1 MLSRLLALLVA
12 LVTYAPAS
20 CEHGTTVSPAK
31 MLSARQGSKQLVARR
46 RRHRPTQPDGVN
58 TDSRRQRT
66 KSLFGVVPRL
76 SSTLVSPSLALPYNL
91 STFDRGRFAQL
102 EQGVVG
108 ASQFAQDLWIDA
120 ALGSMRGGL
129 VVESGAF
136 DGESFSNSL
145 LFEVGRGWRCLL
157 VEANP
162 SLQVQIEA
170 VHRRCHLLKG
180 GLSTT
185 AHESTFDFVMAG
197 AVGGLA
203 DSIDT
208 KKVLESQKIYKNIA
222 GGTVSVPCYPL
233 HRVLAHMA
241 QQEAKAQSAQLTA
254 PRASVGGGRFTVDFW
269 SLDTEGSE
277 CAPRLAPALAPAPA
291 PAPAPALSPALALS
305 LALALTLT
313 GRPSSTRPTS
323 RPSRWAYSWWSTT
336 IMRRS
341 APQC

>member
-1 MLSRLLALLVA
+1 MARLAIMNA
-12 LVTYAPAS
+12 TGSHIPPAS
-20 CEHGTTVSPAK
+20 SRTYGGAGHFLPLKMPRQTAPRRGLAVSPQIFAK
-31 MLSARQGSKQLVARR
+31 FATSAHRHCRSDSLCTRQLVF
-46 RRHRPTQPDGVN
+46 DKV
-58 TDSRRQRT
+58 SVM
-66 KSLFGVVPRL
+66 SVVPRL
-76 SSTLVSPSLALPYNL
+76 FSTLVPPSPALPYNL
-91 STFDRGRFAQL
+91 ATFDRSRFAQL
-102 EQGVVG
+102 EQGIVG

-185 AHESTFDFVMAG
+185 AHESIFDFVMAG
-197 AVGGLA
+197 TVGGLA

-254 PRASVGGGRFTVDFW
+254 PRASVGSGRFTVDFW

-277 CAPRLAPALAPAPA
+277 CAPRLALAPAPA
-291 PAPAPALSPALALS
+291 PAPAPPPALSPALALS
-305 LALALTLT
+305 LALALALTLT

-323 RPSRWAYSWWSTT
+323 RPSRWG
-336 IMRRS
+336 R
-341 APQC
+341 

>member
-1 MLSRLLALLVA
+1 MHAFPGYLLRLERA
-12 LVTYAPAS
+12 
-20 CEHGTTVSPAK
+20 
-31 MLSARQGSKQLVARR
+31 ARR
-46 RRHRPTQPDGVN
+46 PQGPRISDFGKLGRVVLIQRPTQRARA
-58 TDSRRQRT
+58 SRVCTHRELVFDDV
-66 KSLFGVVPRL
+66 SVMSVVPRL
-76 SSTLVSPSLALPYNL
+76 SSTLLSPSPALPYNL
-91 STFDRGRFAQL
+91 STFDRSRFAQL

-108 ASQFAQDLWIDA
+108 ASQFAQDLWVDA

-136 DGESFSNSL
+136 NGESFSNSL

-162 SLQVQIEA
+162 TLQVQIEA

-185 AHESTFDFVMAG
+185 AHESTFDFVMGG

-203 DSIDT
+203 DSVDT
-208 KKVLESQKIYKNIA
+208 KKVLEAQRRYKNIA

-254 PRASVGGGRFTVDFW
+254 PRVSVRAGRFTVDFW

-277 CAPRLAPALAPAPA
+277 CAPRLA
-291 PAPAPALSPALALS
+291 
-305 LALALTLT
+305 LALALTLALALALALT
-313 GRPSSTRPTS
+313 P
-323 RPSRWAYSWWSTT
+323 
-336 IMRRS
+336 
-341 APQC
+341 APAQAPYH

>member
-1 MLSRLLALLVA
+1 MFDD
-12 LVTYAPAS
+12 
-20 CEHGTTVSPAK
+20 VSV
-31 MLSARQGSKQLVARR
+31 MS
-46 RRHRPTQPDGVN
+46 
-58 TDSRRQRT
+58 
-66 KSLFGVVPRL
+66 VVPRL
-76 SSTLVSPSLALPYNL
+76 SSTLLSPSPALPYNL
-91 STFDRGRFAQL
+91 STFDRSRFAQL

-108 ASQFAQDLWIDA
+108 ASQFAQDLWVDA

-136 DGESFSNSL
+136 NGESFSNSL

-185 AHESTFDFVMAG
+185 AHESTFDFVMGG

-203 DSIDT
+203 DSVDT
-208 KKVLESQKIYKNIA
+208 KKVLEAQRRYKNIA
-222 GGTVSVPCYPL
+222 GGTMSVPCYPL

-241 QQEAKAQSAQLTA
+241 QQEAKALSAQLTA
-254 PRASVGGGRFTVDFW
+254 PRVSVGAGRFTVDFW

-277 CAPRLAPALAPAPA
+277 CAPRLA
-291 PAPAPALSPALALS
+291 
-305 LALALTLT
+305 LALALTLALALALALPPAT
-313 GRPSSTRPTS
+313 
-323 RPSRWAYSWWSTT
+323 AQ
-336 IMRRS
+336 
-341 APQC
+341 AQPQPYH

>member
-1 MLSRLLALLVA
+1 MFDK
-12 LVTYAPAS
+12 
-20 CEHGTTVSPAK
+20 VSV
-31 MLSARQGSKQLVARR
+31 MS
-46 RRHRPTQPDGVN
+46 
-58 TDSRRQRT
+58 
-66 KSLFGVVPRL
+66 VVPRL
-76 SSTLVSPSLALPYNL
+76 FSTLVPPSPALPYNL
-91 STFDRGRFAQL
+91 ATFDRSRFAQL
-102 EQGVVG
+102 EQGIVG

-185 AHESTFDFVMAG
+185 AHESIFDFVMAG
-197 AVGGLA
+197 TVGGLA

-254 PRASVGGGRFTVDFW
+254 PRASVGSGRFTVDFW

-277 CAPRLAPALAPAPA
+277 CAPRLALAPAPA
-291 PAPAPALSPALALS
+291 PAPAPPPALSPALALS
-305 LALALTLT
+305 LALALALTLT

-323 RPSRWAYSWWSTT
+323 RPSRWAYSWWSTIT
-336 IMRRS
+336 MRRS

>member
-1 MLSRLLALLVA
+1 MLSRWLALLVA
-12 LVTYAPAS
+12 LVAYAPAS
-20 CEHGTTVSPAK
+20 CEHGTIPRKNALSSPGQQA
-31 MLSARQGSKQLVARR
+31 ARR

-91 STFDRGRFAQL
+91 STFDRSRFAQL

-108 ASQFAQDLWIDA
+108 ASQFAQDLWVDA

-136 DGESFSNSL
+136 NGESFSNSL

-162 SLQVQIEA
+162 TLQVQIEA

-185 AHESTFDFVMAG
+185 AHESTFDFVMGG

-203 DSIDT
+203 DSVDT
-208 KKVLESQKIYKNIA
+208 KKVLEAQRRYKNIA

-254 PRASVGGGRFTVDFW
+254 PRVSVGAGRFTVDFW

-277 CAPRLAPALAPAPA
+277 CAPRLA
-291 PAPAPALSPALALS
+291 
-305 LALALTLT
+305 LALALTLALALALALT
-313 GRPSSTRPTS
+313 P
-323 RPSRWAYSWWSTT
+323 
-336 IMRRS
+336 
-341 APQC
+341 APAQAPYH